1 MELKGKIIAVLE
13 ERSGVAKASG
23 KPYRVAQYVLETIE
37 QYPKKMLFEV
47 FGDDRI
53 NQMNILLGEV
63 LTVSFDI
70 DSREYNGKWYNQIRA
85 WKVERETDQ
94 TSQPQDASI
103 DNSDPIVAFQEEGNS
118 SIDDGVLPF

>member
-1 MELKGKIIAVLE
+1 MEQKGKIISVLE

-47 FGDDRI
+47 FGDDKI
-53 NQMNILLGEV
+53 NQMNIQAGEE

-70 DSREYNGKWYNQIRA
+70 DARAYNGRWYNQIRA
-85 WKVERETDQ
+85 WKVDRPESTTTTDDS
-94 TSQPQDASI
+94 TPADDLTPFPPMQDGGDI
-103 DNSDPIVAFQEEGNS
+103 PVDN
-118 SIDDGVLPF
+118 GVLPF

>member
-13 ERSGVAKASG
+13 ERSGVAKSSG

-37 QYPKKMLFEV
+37 QYPKKMMFEV
-47 FGDDRI
+47 FGDDKI
-53 NQMNILLGEV
+53 NQMSIQVSEE

-85 WKVERETDQ
+85 WKVEREMIQ
-94 TSQPQDASI
+94 TQQSLDSSI
-103 DNSDPIVAFQEEGNS
+103 DNNDANTAFPEGNDS
-118 SIDDGVLPF
+118 CLDDSVLPF

>member
-37 QYPKKMLFEV
+37 QYPKKMMFEV
-47 FGDDRI
+47 FGDDKI
-53 NQMNILLGEV
+53 NQMNIQVGEE

-85 WKVERETDQ
+85 WKVEREMNQ
-94 TSQPQDASI
+94 IPQPQDSSI
-103 DNSDPIVAFQEEGNS
+103 DNNDPITVFPEGNDS
-118 SIDDGVLPF
+118 CPDDGVLPF

>member
-1 MELKGKIIAVLE
+1 MELKGKIINVLE

-37 QYPKKMLFEV
+37 QYPKKMMFEV
-47 FGDDRI
+47 FGEERI
-53 NQMNILLGEV
+53 NQMNIQVGEE

-85 WKVERETDQ
+85 WKVERETNQ
-94 TSQPQDASI
+94 TSQTQDSSI
-103 DNSDPIVAFQEEGNS
+103 DNNEPITAFTNDDGSCLN
-118 SIDDGVLPF
+118 DGVLPF